1 MAALIARI
9 YQQRHNLRSN
19 RIFRDRL
26 HPLDRYDD
34 IELFGKFRF
43 RRQDILQLTDELE
56 EIIALP
62 HRKGALPP
70 VLHVLLTLRFYAC
83 GSFQDV
89 CGELVGVHQA
99 TASRTITRVT
109 EALLPLASDWIRF
122 QRKARLIETRRNSTG
137 RRHSRMCSGA
147 STERRSESSH
157 LVPLAMSTNMIIER
171 ITIRSMY
178 K

>member
-9 YQQRHNLRSN
+9 YQQRHHLRRN

-70 VLHVLLTLRFYAC
+70 VLQVLLTLRFYAC

-109 EALLPLASDWIRF
+109 EALLPHG
-122 QRKARLIETRRNSTG
+122 QRVDSLSNARRG
-137 RRHSRMCSGA
+137 
-147 STERRSESSH
+147 
-157 LVPLAMSTNMIIER
+157 
-171 ITIRSMY
+171 
-178 K
+178 